1 MKSTGCVQRVRR
13 ETKTMTFP
21 IKKKKALTE
30 CTLWDLT
37 SATTSVCF
45 SLESGLDL
53 GQEHDKEKGNML
65 LNGRRTIFP
74 MRCGFHG
81 VENIFKGILICYL
94 HF

>member
-1 MKSTGCVQRVRR
+1 
-13 ETKTMTFP
+13 MTFP
-21 IKKKKALTE
+21 IKKLTE

-45 SLESGLDL
+45 SLESGL
-53 GQEHDKEKGNML
+53 EHEKEKGNML
-65 LNGRRTIFP
+65 LNGTRTVFP

-81 VENIFKGILICYL
+81 VENFKGILICYF